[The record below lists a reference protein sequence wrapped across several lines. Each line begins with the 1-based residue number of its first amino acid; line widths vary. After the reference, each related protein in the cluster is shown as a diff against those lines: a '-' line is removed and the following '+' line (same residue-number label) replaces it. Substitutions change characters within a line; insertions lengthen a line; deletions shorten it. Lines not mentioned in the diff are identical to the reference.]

1 MVQHH
6 KRWLEA
12 RRARIKQDV
21 DEPNGTY
28 DNRAM
33 VRFIAAWFLS
43 EHFLGH
49 GSRSIRAAPNL
60 EVYVQRRGGLN
71 ISCAT
76 GVFEALEHSGAAA
89 DRKGDGLACG
99 GPRGSTRQPQ
109 RIPEAR
115 RVEPRRRGWRRQSR
129 RCSCAPS
136 HRCLRLPWM
145 WGGAARGATA

>member
-33 VRFIAAWFLS
+33 VRLIAAWFLS

-49 GSRSIRAAPNL
+49 GSRSIRK
-60 EVYVQRRGGLN
+60 VYVQRR
-71 ISCAT
+71 ISKYTCSA
-76 GVFEALEHSGAAA
+76 E
-89 DRKGDGLACG
+89 GD
-99 GPRGSTRQPQ
+99 
-109 RIPEAR
+109 
-115 RVEPRRRGWRRQSR
+115 
-129 RCSCAPS
+129 
-136 HRCLRLPWM
+136 
-145 WGGAARGATA
+145 